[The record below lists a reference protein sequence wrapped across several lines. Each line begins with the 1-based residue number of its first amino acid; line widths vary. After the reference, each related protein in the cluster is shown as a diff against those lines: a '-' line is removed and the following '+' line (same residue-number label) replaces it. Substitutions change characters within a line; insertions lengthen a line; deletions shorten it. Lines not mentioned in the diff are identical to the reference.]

1 MLSRVEIDAAEMNGE
16 RAEAIFRAARI
27 IPLAKR
33 AVATFTRHLRSSGI
47 PGKRRERGTRGDDGT
62 LGAAEC

>member
-47 PGKRRERGTRGDDGT
+47 PGKRERGDDGT